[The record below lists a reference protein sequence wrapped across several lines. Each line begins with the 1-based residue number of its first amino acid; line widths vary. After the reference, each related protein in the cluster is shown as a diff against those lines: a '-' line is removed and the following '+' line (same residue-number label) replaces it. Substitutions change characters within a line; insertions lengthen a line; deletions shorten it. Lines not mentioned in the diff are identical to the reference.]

1 MGRRTYRWW
10 ASAVVAAVAG
20 FVRNCR
26 KEERFLSGE
35 QVGGSMPGVP
45 VVTTAQRSGR
55 SRRTGANAMSPVFH
69 LHISVCRCVRL
80 RARDAAQFMLF
91 ATEQELPGVFPPVF
105 PIQPLAEQG
114 PYCPPFQ
121 IQQACLSLL
130 TKAPL
135 FDASLSTWDAWPQQA
150 GLADGV
156 VTHLEVHS
164 RQYRHRDDRMILKK

>member
-55 SRRTGANAMSPVFH
+55 SRRTGANAMSLVFY
-69 LHISVCRCVRL
+69 LHISACRCERQSTVRGAVHAVRD
-80 RARDAAQFMLF
+80 RAGTAGGSSPLSSLF
-91 ATEQELPGVFPPVF
+91 HRRAC
-105 PIQPLAEQG
+105 EQG
-114 PYCPPFQ
+114 TLLPP
-121 IQQACLSLL
+121 ISRSSRHACLSSQRHLSL
-130 TKAPL
+130 MLRCPL
-135 FDASLSTWDAWPQQA
+135 GMLGRSRRVWPTASL
-150 GLADGV
+150 L
-156 VTHLEVHS
+156 L
-164 RQYRHRDDRMILKK
+164 

>member
-55 SRRTGANAMSPVFH
+55 SRRTGANAMSLVIY

-105 PIQPLAEQG
+105 PIPHAEQG
-114 PYCPPFQ
+114 TLLPPFPDP
-121 IQQACLSLL
+121 AGMLVSPHKGTSL
-130 TKAPL
+130 
-135 FDASLSTWDAWPQQA
+135 
-150 GLADGV
+150 
-156 VTHLEVHS
+156 
-164 RQYRHRDDRMILKK
+164 